1 MPLCNALFGLTTLVL
16 LLQENLD
23 FNNIFK
29 VCHFKAWRSWYNHSK
44 LVFSFLENKQQVFV
58 DVYDK
63 LLPTPTL
70 PSDTKFTSQNKAAFA
85 AFWNFLVE
93 KTVYGGRIVTDHG
106 KKIDWKSHHG
116 YSIFVYP
123 KIVYQHFRSNRE
135 YSVLCHKPSTS
146 VRMQR
151 RQM

>member
-106 KKIDWKSHHG
+106 KKNWL
-116 YSIFVYP
+116 
-123 KIVYQHFRSNRE
+123 KIPSWLFH
-135 YSVLCHKPSTS
+135 LCIPQNCLSALS
-146 VRMQR
+146 Q
-151 RQM
+151 